1 MKPIALGLLGAVV
14 ALAVLAAPA
23 AARPN
28 VVVVMTDDQ
37 DFRSMGAMRARRSVV
52 RMPEP
57 G

>member
-37 DFRSMGAMRARRSVV
+37 DFRSMGAMPKTQRRA
-52 RMPEP
+52 PA
-57 G
+57 